1 MNDGNSTPIF
11 LGCQTIGVF
20 APPFDSQKRQTQTR
34 SPHFENLYLIY
45 LNDGLNK
52 KKKKKNDMREGT

>member
-34 SPHFENLYLIY
+34 SPHFENL
-45 LNDGLNK
+45 NDGLNK
-52 KKKKKNDMREGT
+52 KKKKK